1 MGQRRGELL
10 AVAFLGVLIATAAAL
25 APGDA
30 GAQEDPLK
38 ARQAGF
44 KDISREMKAAE
55 GLVKAGGPGDRI
67 AEHAVKMTAFLQRVP
82 SLFPPGSDKGS
93 SEAKKEIWSNFDD
106 FVKLARAAAAEGE
119 KLVVVA
125 KANKIADTRKQFA
138 ALGDA
143 CSACHDK
150 YRNE

>member
-1 MGQRRGELL
+1 
-10 AVAFLGVLIATAAAL
+10 
-25 APGDA
+25 
-30 GAQEDPLK
+30 
-38 ARQAGF
+38 
-44 KDISREMKAAE
+44 
-55 GLVKAGGPGDRI
+55 
-67 AEHAVKMTAFLQRVP
+67 MTAFLQRVP